1 MTQTPFPTP
10 NADISL
16 VKTDSPDPAVRG
28 GALTYSITVSNV
40 GSLNAEAVVVTDMLP
55 PDVALISATPTQG
68 SCNLNVC
75 TLGTIPIG
83 QSAGI
88 AVVVTVNADARGTFT
103 NRACATMSTPDINAD
118 NNCDDEE
125 TKVQDRLGDTS
136 TPRDMPVT
144 GGLPGDGTPDERLLI
159 GLGIGLLIAGAF
171 TAAVARKRAHS
182 TIEE

>member
-1 MTQTPFPTP
+1 M
-10 NADISL
+10 
-16 VKTDSPDPAVRG
+16 RG
-28 GALTYSITVSNV
+28 GALTYNVTVRNV
-40 GSLNAEAVVVTDMLP
+40 GTANAENVVVTDMLP

-75 TLGTIPIG
+75 TLGTIPSG

-103 NRACATMSTPDINAD
+103 NRACATMSTPDTNPD

-125 TKVQDRLGDTS
+125 THAQDRLGATE
-136 TPRDMPVT
+136 TPRGMPVT
-144 GGLPGDGTPDERLLI
+144 GGLPGDGTPNDRLLI
-159 GLGIGLLIAGAF
+159 GLGIGLLVASAF
-171 TAAVARKRAHS
+171 TTAVARKRAQS